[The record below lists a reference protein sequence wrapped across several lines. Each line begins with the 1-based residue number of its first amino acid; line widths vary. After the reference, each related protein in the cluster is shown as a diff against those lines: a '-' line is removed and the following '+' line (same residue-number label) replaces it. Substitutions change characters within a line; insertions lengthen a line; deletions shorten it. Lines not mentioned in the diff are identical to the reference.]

1 MRLLRDSLLSWR
13 LRSLLVA
20 LLLSSGG
27 SSISA
32 GELDTQFHLRWA
44 WSEVGSRIGTKGL
57 EVVDLDS
64 DGDAEILVAADPGGA
79 NGYWYVLERHSGAL
93 VQVYSSLPRADG
105 VSGVAAGIVNGDV
118 NIVVAGGSALIVYD
132 GTTRR
137 ELASFAVSST
147 TQQALAVAD
156 LDGNG
161 VLDAVVCDDENLYV
175 YELLTGTVRTR
186 FGFGCIDIDIG
197 QTDSDPQLEIAL
209 AGNSAGGFILD
220 GASLFVDWADLRGFG
235 ERVCLGDFDADGY
248 DEVASQITEW
258 GGVRVQDPE
267 TGALL
272 WEEPEA
278 DAAALAAGELDAE
291 PGSELLWG
299 GRQWGDVYVLD
310 GDTSVELRVIQ
321 NSGYEVRSIAVGDTN
336 GDGITDVLWGS
347 GESFLGPS
355 TLFVTSSDATE
366 FEARTEGMRAP
377 LSGAAVGDFRGDGA
391 LEVASV
397 SAPTNSEHSGGIPLV
412 LALESGRLLR
422 FGAST
427 AQGWSVSS
435 RATMA
440 SGQMDTDPQLE
451 ICVACDGRLG
461 CFDGADFAQQWLVT
475 MNGAPYSLRSGELD
489 GDSYPELVVGSAG
502 NLVFAFEG
510 DTGWLKWRSPDPTTS
525 SQLLDRVRFL
535 DLEGD
540 ARQEVVVSNAE
551 GPGAPVT
558 TYDGLS
564 GLIEAG
570 PWTADVLSLDVPLA
584 GPAPETL
591 LVGQASGSIVPFD
604 PLTGV
609 AGAAIATFS
618 EGVAA
623 IGIADFDR
631 DGTLDIA
638 ALLESH
644 FEIRSGETG
653 ATLYTSPYLG
663 DLNGTA
669 EAFRVGDFDG
679 NSVPEIL
686 VGTGAGLALFEA
698 PLFSIFADG
707 FESGST
713 SNW

>member
-1 MRLLRDSLLSWR
+1 MRSLRDFLLRWR
-13 LRSLLVA
+13 LRSILVG
-20 LLLSSGG
+20 LFVC
-27 SSISA
+27 SA
-32 GELDTQFHLRWA
+32 GSGLQAGEVDTQFHLRWA

-64 DGDAEILVAADPGGA
+64 DGDAEILVAADPGEAG
-79 NGYWYVLERHSGAL
+79 GYWYVLERHGGAL

-105 VSGVAAGIVNGDV
+105 VAGVAAGIANGEV
-118 NIVVAGGSALIVYD
+118 NIVVAGGSALIVHD
-132 GTTRR
+132 GATRG
-137 ELASFAVSST
+137 ELASFPVYST

-161 VLDAVVCDDENLYV
+161 ILDAVVCDDENLYV
-175 YELLTGTVRTR
+175 YELLTGTVRTK

-235 ERVCLGDFDADGY
+235 ERVCFGDFDADGY

-267 TGALL
+267 TGTLL

-278 DAAALAAGELDAE
+278 DAAALAAGELDEE

-310 GDTSVELRVIQ
+310 GDTSVQLRVIE
-321 NSGYEVRSIAVGDTN
+321 NSGYEVRSIAIGDTN

-355 TLFVTSSDATE
+355 TLFVTSGDGTE
-366 FEARTEGMRAP
+366 FEAQTEEMRAP
-377 LSGAAVGDFRGDGA
+377 FSGAAVGDFRGDGS

-397 SAPTNSEHSGGIPLV
+397 SAPNSSEHSGGIPVV
-412 LALESGRLLR
+412 LALDSGRLLR
-422 FGAST
+422 FGTST
-427 AQGWSVSS
+427 ISAWSQYLPV
-435 RATMA
+435 AMT
-440 SGQMDTDPQLE
+440 SGQMDTDLQLE
-451 ICVACDGRLG
+451 ICVAGVTTLG
-461 CFDGADFAQQWLVT
+461 CLDGADFAEQWFVE
-475 MNGAPYSLRSGELD
+475 MNGTPFALRSGELD
-489 GDSYPELVVGSAG
+489 GDPFPELVVGSAG

-510 DTGWLKWRSPDPTTS
+510 DTGWLKWRSPDPPTS
-525 SQLLDRVRFL
+525 YQLLDRVRLL
-535 DLEGD
+535 DLQGD

-551 GPGAPVT
+551 GPGAPMT
-558 TYDGLS
+558 TYDGFS
-564 GLIEAG
+564 GLVEAG
-570 PWTADVLSLDVPLA
+570 PWAADVLSLDVPFA

-631 DGTLDIA
+631 DGTLDVA
-638 ALLESH
+638 ALLENH

-653 ATLYTSPYLG
+653 ATLFTSPYLG
-663 DLNGTA
+663 HLAGTA
-669 EAFRVGDFDG
+669 ESFLVGDFDRDT
-679 NSVPEIL
+679 VPEIL